1 MKSTIKIILLAIAAI
16 ITSSCD
22 LGDTPPPSGGVK
34 GIETVAGIVSNEN
47 GDPLEGIKIEIYYDK
62 ALKELYPDTLSWHDH
77 ILYTDNEGH
86 YYQIRDVRPDID
98 TFDIYVVA
106 TDTAGIYDRQV
117 KRGVMRYYS
126 SPIWENGFHD
136 ISANAE
142 VNFVLTKAIK

>member
-1 MKSTIKIILLAIAAI
+1 MKITIKIIILI
-16 ITSSCD
+16 ITSIIA
-22 LGDTPPPSGGVK
+22 LGCECQPNTPPPSDVK
-34 GIETVAGIVSNEN
+34 GIETVSGFVSNEN
-47 GDPLEGIKIEIYYDK
+47 GDLLEGIKIEIYYDE
-62 ALKELYPDTLSWHDH
+62 ALQELYPDTLSWHDH

-86 YYQIRDVRPDID
+86 YYQIGDVRLDID

-117 KRGVMRYYS
+117 KKGIMRYYS

-142 VNFVLTKAIK
+142 VNFVLTKIE